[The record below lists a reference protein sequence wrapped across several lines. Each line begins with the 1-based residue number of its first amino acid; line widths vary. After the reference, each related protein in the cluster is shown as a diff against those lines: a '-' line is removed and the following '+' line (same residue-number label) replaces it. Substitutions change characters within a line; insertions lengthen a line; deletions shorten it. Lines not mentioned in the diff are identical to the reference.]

1 MLASRMRLDL
11 GDLVIAPLAAG
22 DIPAFLAYRRDPGVA
37 RYQSWSS
44 DYSDADARDL
54 VESQAGQDFPAS
66 GEWMQFGIRSTSGD
80 LLGDVAVH
88 VLDDQP
94 DTYELGVTVSP
105 AAQGRGVARA
115 ALGATIDHL
124 VGERGAHRVILTL
137 DERNAPMR
145 RVCSALGLR
154 HEGTARDADWFKGE
168 WTTVETWAVL
178 GSEWPPAA

>member
-1 MLASRMRLDL
+1 MRLVLD
-11 GDLVIAPLAAG
+11 DLVIAPLATD
-22 DIPAFLAYRRDPGVA
+22 DISAFVAYRSDPDVA
-37 RYQSWSS
+37 RYQSWSP
-44 DYSDADARDL
+44 DYSGADAREL
-54 VESQAGQDFPAS
+54 VESQTGSEFPAA
-66 GEWMQFGIRSTSGD
+66 GEWMQFAIRSSSGD

-105 AAQGRGVARA
+105 AAQGRGIARA

-137 DERNAPMR
+137 DERNAAMR
-145 RVCSALGLR
+145 QVCVALGLR

-178 GSEWPPAA
+178 GSERSRGA

>member
-1 MLASRMRLDL
+1 MRLDL
-11 GDLVIAPLAAG
+11 DDFVIAPLAAD
-22 DIPAFLAYRRDPGVA
+22 DIPAFVAYRRDPDVA
-37 RYQSWSS
+37 RYQSWSPEFS
-44 DYSDADARDL
+44 EADAGRL
-54 VESQAGQDFPAS
+54 LEAQAGRDFPEA
-66 GEWMQFGIRSTSGD
+66 GGWMQFAIRSTSGD

-88 VLDDQP
+88 VFDDQP
-94 DTYELGVTVSP
+94 DTYELGATVSP

-137 DERNAPMR
+137 DQRNVPMR
-145 RVCSALGLR
+145 RVCAALGLR

-178 GSEWPPAA
+178 GSEWRIDA

>member
-1 MLASRMRLDL
+1 MRLVLD
-11 GDLVIAPLAAG
+11 DLVIAPLAAD
-22 DIPAFLAYRRDPGVA
+22 DIPAFVAYRRDPDVA
-37 RYQSWSS
+37 RYQSWSPEF
-44 DYSDADARDL
+44 SDADGL
-54 VESQAGQDFPAS
+54 QLLGSQVRDFPAA
-66 GEWMQFGIRSTSGD
+66 GEWMQFAVRSSSGE

-88 VLDDQP
+88 VFDDQP
-94 DTYELGVTVSP
+94 DTYELGATVSP

-145 RVCSALGLR
+145 RVCAALGLR

-178 GSEWPPAA
+178 GREWPRGA

>member
-1 MLASRMRLDL
+1 MRLVLD
-11 GDLVIAPLAAG
+11 DLVIAPLAID
-22 DIPAFLAYRRDPGVA
+22 DISAFVAYRSDPDVA
-37 RYQSWSS
+37 RYQGWSP
-44 DYSDADARDL
+44 DYSGADAREL
-54 VESQAGQDFPAS
+54 VESQTGSEFPAV
-66 GEWMQFGIRSTSGD
+66 GEWMQFAIRSTSGD

-105 AAQGRGVARA
+105 AAQGRGIARA

-137 DERNAPMR
+137 DERNAAMR
-145 RVCSALGLR
+145 QVCVALGLR

-168 WTTVETWAVL
+168 WTSLETWAVL
-178 GSEWPPAA
+178 GSEWRA

>member
-1 MLASRMRLDL
+1 VRLDL
-11 GDLVIAPLAAG
+11 DDLAIAPLAAN
-22 DIPAFLAYRRDPGVA
+22 DIPAFVAYRSDPDVA
-37 RYQSWSS
+37 RYQSWSPE
-44 DYSDADARDL
+44 YSADDARRL
-54 VESQAGQDFPAS
+54 VESQATLEFPEA
-66 GEWMQFGIRSTSGD
+66 GEWMQFAIRSSSGE

-94 DTYELGVTVSP
+94 DTYELGATVSP

-137 DERNAPMR
+137 DQRNVPMR
-145 RVCSALGLR
+145 RVCAALGLR

-178 GSEWPPAA
+178 GSEWRIDA

>member
-1 MLASRMRLDL
+1 MRLVLD
-11 GDLVIAPLAAG
+11 DLVIAPLATD
-22 DIPAFLAYRRDPGVA
+22 DISAFVAYRSDPDVA
-37 RYQSWSS
+37 RYQSWSP
-44 DYSDADARDL
+44 DYSGADAREL
-54 VESQAGQDFPAS
+54 VESQTGSEFPAA
-66 GEWMQFGIRSTSGD
+66 GEWMQFAIRSSSGD

-105 AAQGRGVARA
+105 AAQGRGIARA

-137 DERNAPMR
+137 DERNAAMR
-145 RVCSALGLR
+145 QVCVALGLR
-154 HEGTARDADWFKGE
+154 QEGTARDADWFKGE

-178 GSEWPPAA
+178 GSERSRGA

>member
-1 MLASRMRLDL
+1 MRLVLD
-11 GDLVIAPLAAG
+11 DLVIAPLATD
-22 DIPAFLAYRRDPGVA
+22 DISAFVAYRSDPDVA
-37 RYQSWSS
+37 RYQSWSP
-44 DYSDADARDL
+44 DYSGADAREL
-54 VESQAGQDFPAS
+54 VESQTGSEFPAA
-66 GEWMQFGIRSTSGD
+66 GEWMQFAIRSSSGD

-105 AAQGRGVARA
+105 AAQGRGIARA

-137 DERNAPMR
+137 DERNAAMR
-145 RVCSALGLR
+145 RVCAALGLR

-178 GSEWPPAA
+178 GSERSRGA

>member
-1 MLASRMRLDL
+1 MRLVLD
-11 GDLVIAPLAAG
+11 DLVIAPLATD
-22 DIPAFLAYRRDPGVA
+22 DISAFVAYRSDPDVA
-37 RYQSWSS
+37 RYQSWSP
-44 DYSDADARDL
+44 DYSGADAREL
-54 VESQAGQDFPAS
+54 VESQTGSEFPAA
-66 GEWMQFGIRSTSGD
+66 GEWMQFAIRSSSGD

-105 AAQGRGVARA
+105 AAQGRGIARA

-137 DERNAPMR
+137 DERNAAMR
-145 RVCSALGLR
+145 QVCVALGLR

-178 GSEWPPAA
+178 GSEWRA